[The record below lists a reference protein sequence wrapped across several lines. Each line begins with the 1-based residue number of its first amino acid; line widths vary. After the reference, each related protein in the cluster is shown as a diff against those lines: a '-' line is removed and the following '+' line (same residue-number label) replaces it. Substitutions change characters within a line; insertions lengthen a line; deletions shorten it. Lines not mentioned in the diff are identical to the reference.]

1 MTKRCELTLIDER
14 LLAEIE
20 LLGDVIV
27 VVNLLSRPL
36 TESEIDEAL
45 GLLQRQPR
53 VDKVLRSIE
62 DLSTASMWTRAV
74 RALLTPLTPGLRRSP
89 TEHKGRPA

>member
-1 MTKRCELTLIDER
+1 MTRRCELTLTDES

-27 VVNLLSRPL
+27 AVNLLSRPL
-36 TESEIDEAL
+36 TEAEIDEAL
-45 GLLQRQPR
+45 GLPHRLPR
-53 VDKVLRSIE
+53 VDKVHLSIE
-62 DLSTASMWTRAV
+62 GLRTASMWTRAV